1 MSFQKKGQEYIS
13 TRLSIQILFPTK
25 VDFIKKKI
33 CDKSWRVVMVK
44 IKGTWANVCSW
55 WRYVMKLK
63 RQFSLTPNEALNFT
77 LLQIC
82 FIHTLQ
88 GAIT

>member
-1 MSFQKKGQEYIS
+1 
-13 TRLSIQILFPTK
+13 
-25 VDFIKKKI
+25 
-33 CDKSWRVVMVK
+33 MVK

-77 LLQIC
+77 LLQIR

>member
-1 MSFQKKGQEYIS
+1 
-13 TRLSIQILFPTK
+13 
-25 VDFIKKKI
+25 
-33 CDKSWRVVMVK
+33 MVK

-77 LLQIC
+77 PSNLLYSHSTRSYPIKASSFSLMSQTQNKNSRWLNNEC
-82 FIHTLQ
+82 
-88 GAIT
+88 